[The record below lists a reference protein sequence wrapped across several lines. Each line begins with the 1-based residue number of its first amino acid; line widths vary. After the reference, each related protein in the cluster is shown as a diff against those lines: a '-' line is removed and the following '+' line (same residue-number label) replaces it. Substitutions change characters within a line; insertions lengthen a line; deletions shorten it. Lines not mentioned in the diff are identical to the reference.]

1 MRRSSTLLTVGLWL
15 APLGL
20 LSGQEIPK
28 PDYFTYLP
36 GGMPLPITQA
46 PQTAR
51 FQLYGDTTVASY
63 VDQNPRN
70 GIDDRRDAWLQGIA
84 VRFAPWM
91 IRNTVDFPMDW
102 RRFVNQGPSFPL
114 FIDVF
119 QLATEH
125 PRLARSESIDMQAVA
140 AQPCNVA
147 DSLVANDTT
156 PDCRLLALLDK
167 YGPDRRTAPRPVAPG
182 EGEAKVL
189 FFDFPG
195 TDPQSWNEEFE
206 GSVKGSVQRK
216 YLGWAKSFVHPF
228 IAPLPGRPD
237 NDPRYQLVF
246 QYWLFYP
253 YNDAGNIHEGDWEHI
268 NIVVTTTEQAAEP
281 FTGAQMEALVSGM
294 TPPDQLI
301 IREVQY
307 YFHHWVFKVDYFL
320 PNVYLPREEWEKQV
334 ESIEP
339 DRFGEKKI
347 WEQVRNQVY
356 MDEAETVFNHHPL
369 IFIGGDNRGLQ
380 QLIAKPTRLGRASH
394 GSYPFP
400 GLYKDVGPQGTG
412 ELVQHRWNLFRTP
425 PDSNAPESEPMVRLD
440 NPERIEILPDWE
452 RLQPL
457 VFKEAQAR
465 ADWSWML
472 LPIRFGYPA
481 TVSPFAGIVRY
492 AETGNLSIPG
502 PPFNGGW
509 NHSGAA
515 PGYDDYE
522 PHRLSSY
529 FPASLQDN
537 FQTGWGF
544 FNLTIPT
551 LVTLPGFDIIFR
563 VVSAPFR
570 ATSKSIGP
578 AFFNSQSVPFRFVG
592 VSGGASTFQP
602 GDDWLGLFLG
612 NQLGLAL
619 LDSVI
624 QRATGGEE
632 LVIGSANTALERAT
646 QWSFGINLYLGRK
659 VVSESSLRHSR
670 SAMEFDIT
678 ENDVPAPVPV
688 KGSLDFWEYVGS
700 IRYNLAVNSF
710 QPFIKGGYGL
720 SWYQLQ
726 DVTFD
731 GNQLGAGEG
740 DYVRKPSL
748 FHNLLPN
755 TWHLGAGAE
764 YVPVRSVN
772 GVDFGLKADIAVHTH
787 NLGVTP
793 QEGTSISFF
802 QDRRIYR
809 WVASLTGNLSF

>member
-20 LSGQEIPK
+20 LPAQEIPR
-28 PDYFTYLP
+28 PDYFTYMP
-36 GGMPLPITQA
+36 GGMPLPTTQSL
-46 PQTAR
+46 QTAQ
-51 FQLYGDTTVASY
+51 FQLYGDTSAASY
-63 VDQNPRN
+63 VDRDPRN
-70 GIDDRRDAWLQGIA
+70 GIDDRRDAWLKGLA

-114 FIDVF
+114 FVDVF
-119 QLATEH
+119 QVSTEH
-125 PRLARSESIDMQAVA
+125 PRLERSETIDMKGVA
-140 AQPCNVA
+140 SVPCTAA

-156 PDCRLLALLDK
+156 PDCRLLSLLER
-167 YGPDRRTAPRPVAPG
+167 YGPDRRPAPRPVAPG

-195 TDPQSWNEEFE
+195 TDPQTWNDEFE
-206 GSVKGSVQRK
+206 GPVKGTISRR
-216 YLGWAKSFVHPF
+216 YIGWAKTSVHPF
-228 IAPLPGRPD
+228 IAPVPGRPE
-237 NDPRYQLVF
+237 NDPRYQLVL

-253 YNDAGNIHEGDWEHI
+253 YNDAGNVHEGDWEHI
-268 NIVVTTTEQAAEP
+268 NILVTTPQQGGEP
-281 FTGAQMEALVSGM
+281 FTAAQMEALVNGM
-294 TPPDQLI
+294 TPVDQFL

-307 YFHHWVFKVDYFL
+307 YFHHWVFTVDYFF
-320 PNVYLPREEWEKQV
+320 PNVYLPRDEWQKQV
-334 ESIEP
+334 DNAEP
-339 DRFGEKKI
+339 ERFGEKKI

-356 MDEAETVFNHHPL
+356 MNEEETEFNHHPL

-412 ELVQHRWNLFRTP
+412 ELVQHRWDRFRTP
-425 PDSNAPESEPMVRLD
+425 PDSNAPESEPIVRLD
-440 NPERIEILPDWE
+440 NPDRIELLPDWE
-452 RLQPL
+452 RIQPL
-457 VFKEAQAR
+457 AFSEAQAR
-465 ADWSWML
+465 ADWAWML

-481 TVSPFAGIVRY
+481 TISPFAGIVRY

-509 NHSGAA
+509 NRSGIG
-515 PGYDDYE
+515 PGYDDYQ

-544 FNLTIPT
+544 FNLTVPT
-551 LVTLPGFDIIFR
+551 LVTLPGFDIVFR
-563 VVSAPFR
+563 LVSAPFR

-578 AFFNSQSVPFRFVG
+578 AFFNSQTVPFRFVG
-592 VSGGASTFQP
+592 VSGGVSTFQP
-602 GDDWLGLFLG
+602 GEDWLGLLLAD
-612 NQLGLAL
+612 QLGFAL
-619 LDSVI
+619 IDSMV
-624 QRATGGEE
+624 QRSTSGED
-632 LVIGSANTALERAT
+632 LVLGSANIDIERAT
-646 QWSFGINLYLGRK
+646 QWVVGINLYLGRK

-670 SAMEFDIT
+670 SSMGFDVT
-678 ENDVPAPVPV
+678 ENGVPAPIPV
-688 KGSLDFWEYVGS
+688 VGSLDFWEYVGS

-731 GNQLGAGEG
+731 GNPLGPGESA
-740 DYVRKPSL
+740 YIRKPSL
-748 FHNLLPN
+748 FNNLLPN
-755 TWHLGAGAE
+755 TWHLGVGAE
-764 YVPVRSVN
+764 YVPLRSV
-772 GVDFGLKADIAVHTH
+772 GGLDFGVKADVAVHTH
-787 NLGVTP
+787 NLGVKP
-793 QEGTSISFF
+793 RDGSIAFV

-809 WVASLTGNLSF
+809 WVGTLTGNLSF